1 MAMDLR
7 TKEQNVKSMA
17 DKVVRVAIQDSNTS
31 RNHQEMN
38 ATRTNAFVPMD
49 LRTQEPHVKSMADK
63 VVGVAIQVSRTSRN
77 HQAMNATPLQSTDAS
92 VPTDLHSQE
101 PNAKLTDKVVK
112 VVIKDSSM

>member
-1 MAMDLR
+1 MDLR
-7 TKEQNVKSMA
+7 T
-17 DKVVRVAIQDSNTS
+17 
-31 RNHQEMN
+31 H
-38 ATRTNAFVPMD
+38 
-49 LRTQEPHVKSMADK
+49 EPHVKSMADK